1 MVEAVATNLLDDP
14 SVQGIVISARDLTDR
29 RRAEGELREAQERF
43 RSAFENAPIG
53 MALMAL
59 DGRLFRVNRAL
70 AQILGRSGRDLLGAS
85 VVDLTHP
92 DDLPDLRASMRC
104 LLSGEAP
111 SMQLEQ
117 RYLHH
122 DGHPVWIAVSVSLVR
137 DLQSTPLYFVCQ
149 MEDIT
154 ERRASG
160 AALAHQAIHDPLT
173 GLPNRTLFVERLE
186 RELARAAV
194 NHERVAVLFL
204 DLDRFK
210 VVNDSLGHS
219 AGDRLLVAVADR
231 LSGAMRPSDIV
242 ARFGGDEF
250 TVLCPNVPT
259 EETAEMIAERLI
271 QATSRPVALVEG
283 EVFVT
288 ASVGITLSGGES
300 DTPETLLR
308 NADAAMYR
316 AKEQGRDRSEVF
328 DARAHHHAVDSLRT
342 GNALH
347 RAIERGEL
355 RLHYQPVISL
365 DAGALSGFEALI
377 RWDHPERGL
386 VSPMEFIP
394 LAEETGLIVPL
405 GSWALTEACRQLK
418 AWHGA
423 NADGRRLTMSV
434 NLSPRQLA
442 EPSLPNEVARIL
454 HESDVPPECIWL
466 EITEST
472 LMRDAESAMSA
483 LGALAR
489 ARVAPRGRRL
499 RLRVLVARVP
509 RAPAGRGAQGR
520 PLVRAG
526 RRPTRRQH
534 RDRDRD
540 REPVA
545 RARAA
550 LRRRGDRDHA
560 AARRAAGGRVRD
572 GPGLPVRRRA
582 ARRRRTATTRRS
594 PCPRGACS
602 APPRTATFALLDRFQ
617 QFGYISSHSVMAR
630 RSRGRNRS
638 DHDFPQISARD
649 RETRAAA
656 PTTGRSHACHAHH
669 QALGR
674 PGHRH
679 PRPRPPLP
687 LRGDVLAPDPRAHCA
702 PPAPPS
708 RRPLRPQPRRRRAP
722 AGRHV
727 VGPRSRPTRGHELAD
742 RAHAAAARAVR
753 PRLRRPPLRH
763 GRGAAQRAADQPA
776 PPAPAPARRAA
787 RARGVGRGAARGSAD
802 RGGAPPSR
810 VASRSRCSSRA
821 TTPTT
826 SSACCTRW
834 ASTPRCATRARGGPT
849 TATAKRSRS

>member
-1 MVEAVATNLLDDP
+1 MTQWETLLLVAVLGAVIALALVSMRVVGRRAADTVDRVTELLAHNEARFQAMVRDSSDIMAIIDDDGLLVYASPATELILGIDTAPLIGSSIFDLIHFDDRDQAASSFDMTRAGKGTDRTEFRLRHADGSWRVVEAVATNLLDDP
-14 SVQGIVISARDLTDR
+14 SVQGIVLSARDLTDR
-29 RRAEGELREAQERF
+29 RRAESELREAQERF

-85 VVDLTHP
+85 VVELTHP
-92 DDLPDLRASMRC
+92 DDLPDLRASMRW

-111 SMQLEQ
+111 STQLEQ
-117 RYLHH
+117 RYVHH

-137 DLQSTPLYFVCQ
+137 DLQSAPLYFVCQ

-288 ASVGITLSGGES
+288 ASVGITLSGSES

-316 AKEQGRDRSEVF
+316 AKENGRDRSEVF

-355 RLHYQPVISL
+355 RLHYQPVIDL
-365 DAGALSGFEALI
+365 DDGALSGFEALI

-418 AWHGA
+418 AWHAA
-423 NADGRRLTMSV
+423 NSDGRRLTMSV

-483 LGALAR
+483 LGALR
-489 ARVAPRGRRL
+489 ALGLHLAVDDFGSGYSSLAYLER
-499 RLRVLVARVP
+499 
-509 RAPAGRGAQGR
+509 
-520 PLVRAG
+520 
-526 RRPTRRQH
+526 
-534 RDRDRD
+534 
-540 REPVA
+540 
-545 RARAA
+545 
-550 LRRRGDRDHA
+550 
-560 AARRAAGGRVRD
+560 
-572 GPGLPVRRRA
+572 LPVEVLKVDRSFVQGVGQRA
-582 ARRRRTATTRRS
+582 DSTAI
-594 PCPRGACS
+594 A
-602 APPRTATFALLDRFQ
+602 TAIVSL
-617 QFGYISSHSVMAR
+617 
-630 RSRGRNRS
+630 SR
-638 DHDFPQISARD
+638 
-649 RETRAAA
+649 
-656 PTTGRSHACHAHH
+656 
-669 QALGR
+669 ALG
-674 PGHRH
+674 
-679 PRPRPPLP
+679 
-687 LRGDVLAPDPRAHCA
+687 LRSVAEGIETTLQLD
-702 PPAPPS
+702 
-708 RRPLRPQPRRRRAP
+708 
-722 AGRHV
+722 
-727 VGPRSRPTRGHELAD
+727 EL
-742 RAHAAAARAVR
+742 RAVGCEMGQGF
-753 PRLRRPPLRH
+753 LF
-763 GRGAAQRAADQPA
+763 GAAQ
-776 PPAPAPARRAA
+776 PAPAFGDDPLISVPAW
-787 RARGVGRGAARGSAD
+787 GLLGAAQD
-802 RGGAPPSR
+802 RQLR
-810 VASRSRCSSRA
+810 
-821 TTPTT
+821 
-826 SSACCTRW
+826 
-834 ASTPRCATRARGGPT
+834 
-849 TATAKRSRS
+849 TA